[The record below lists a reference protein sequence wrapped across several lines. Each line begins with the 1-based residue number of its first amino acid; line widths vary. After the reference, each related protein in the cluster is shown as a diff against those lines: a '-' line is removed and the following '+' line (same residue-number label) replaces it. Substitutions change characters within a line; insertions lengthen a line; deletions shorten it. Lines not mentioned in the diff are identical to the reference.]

1 MDLAQELNPEQ
12 LEAARHGRGPLLIL
26 AGAGSGKTR
35 VLTYRIA
42 RLLGEERVPAWS
54 VLAVTFTNK
63 AAGEMRERVARLTGA
78 GGRDGPW
85 VLTFHAF
92 GARVLRRHA
101 ELLGWNRDFVIYDE
115 DDVKR
120 LGRRLLDELDLDPE
134 RYKVEKVLA
143 AVERAKRSLKGHEH
157 RGLEGP
163 LKAFYGRYQE
173 HLRRA
178 NAFDFSDLIY
188 QPNRLFDRH
197 PEVLEEHRRRF
208 RHVLVDEFQDTDA
221 AQYRI
226 LKLLC
231 PPAERPNLCV
241 VGDDDQSIYGWRG
254 AHVQNILGFAHDF
267 PGCKVVKL
275 EQNYR
280 STGRILE
287 AAHAVVARIP
297 RRHPKKLWTEAPAGE
312 PPCLR
317 ALEDEREEAELV
329 VLAVREGRDE
339 GVPLAEAAVFY
350 RTNAQSRALEEA
362 LRRWAVPYRVVGG
375 TRFFDR
381 LEIRDLMAYL
391 RLLSN
396 PQSDI
401 DLLRALNTPARGL
414 GERTRE
420 RLAAQAT
427 RLGCSLWDALQP
439 ERLPDEVRKAEA
451 ERLLGF
457 RALVEGLR
465 REAEGRPASE
475 VVRLAIDRSGYGE
488 ALSRQAT
495 EEAQGRL
502 ENLEELVSAAAD
514 FAGEEGDEGLP
525 AFLEHVA
532 LLTDVDELGEDA
544 DALTLMTLHAAKGL
558 EFDHVFMVGMEDG
571 LLPHRRS
578 LVADEERELGLQE
591 PEDDRAA
598 GLSLEEERRL
608 CYVGMTRARKRL
620 WLTWAR
626 SRTIFGRTE
635 LHPPSR
641 FLADVAGY
649 DEARAGAGAAA
660 GRGELVDLTDY
671 DLDDEDEVF
680 DGDRFPGQVSPA
692 ADGDS
697 VVDYGEDFDQTG
709 EARRRSAEGPEGWIG
724 RSVEHASFGRGRVL
738 GAAPVS
744 QGLKLIVE
752 FATVGKKTVLA
763 SFVRR
768 AR

>member
-1 MDLAQELNPEQ
+1 MELARELNPEQ
-12 LEAARHGRGPLLIL
+12 LEAVRHGRGPLLIL

-35 VLTYRIA
+35 VITYRIA
-42 RLLGEERVPAWS
+42 RLLGEEGVPAWQ

-92 GARVLRRHA
+92 GARVLRRYA

-120 LGRRLLDELDLDPE
+120 LGRRLLDELDIDPE
-134 RYKVEKVLA
+134 RTKVEKALA
-143 AVERAKRSLKGHEH
+143 AVERAKRSLKGAEH

-173 HLRRA
+173 QLRRA
-178 NAFDFSDLIY
+178 NAFDFSDLIF
-188 QPNRLFDRH
+188 QVNRLFDRH
-197 PEVLEEHRRRF
+197 PEALEEYRRRF
-208 RHVLVDEFQDTDA
+208 RHVLVDEFQDTDP

-231 PPAERPNLCV
+231 PPLERPCLCV

-254 AHVQNILGFAHDF
+254 AHVQNILGFARDF
-267 PGCKVVKL
+267 PGCRVVTL
-275 EQNYR
+275 ERNYR
-280 STGRILE
+280 STGHILE
-287 AAHAVVARIP
+287 AAHAVVSRIP
-297 RRHPKKLWTEAPAGE
+297 RRHPKKLWTDAPAGE
-312 PPCLR
+312 PPALR
-317 ALEDEREEAELV
+317 VLEDEREEADLV
-329 VLAVREGRDE
+329 VQAARQGRDE
-339 GVPLAEAAVFY
+339 GVPLAQMAVFY

-375 TRFFDR
+375 TRFFER
-381 LEIRDLMAYL
+381 MEIRDLMAYL
-391 RLLSN
+391 RLVAN

-420 RLAAQAT
+420 RLAAQAG
-427 RLGCSLWDALQP
+427 RLGCSLWDALVP
-439 ERLPDEVRKAEA
+439 ERLPEDVRRAEG
-451 ERLLGF
+451 ERLLAF

-465 REAEGRPASE
+465 REAEGRPAAE
-475 VVRLAIDRSGYGE
+475 VVRLAMERSGYAE

-495 EEAQGRL
+495 EEARGRL
-502 ENLEELVSAAAD
+502 ENLEELVSAAAE
-514 FAGEEGDEGLP
+514 FAGEAGDEGLS

-532 LLTDVDELGEDA
+532 LLTDVDALGEDA

-558 EFDHVFMVGMEDG
+558 EFDHVFMIGMEDG

-578 LVADEERELGLQE
+578 LVADEERDLGLRD
-591 PEDDRAA
+591 PEEDAAA

-635 LHPPSR
+635 IHPPSR
-641 FLADVAGY
+641 FLEDLEGFGA
-649 DEARAGAGAAA
+649 ARARSTGP
-660 GRGELVDLTDY
+660 GRRGRVVDLADY
-671 DLDDEDEVF
+671 DLDEDDEVF
-680 DGDRFPGQVSPA
+680 EGDPFPRGEKDPSA
-692 ADGDS
+692 GDS
-697 VVDYGEDFDQTG
+697 VVDYGEEFDQTG
-709 EARRRSAEGPEGWIG
+709 DARRRADQAPADWVG
-724 RSVEHASFGRGRVL
+724 RSVEHAAFGRGRVI
-738 GAAPVS
+738 GASTSS
-744 QGLKLIVE
+744 QGLKLMVD
-752 FATVGKKTVLA
+752 FSSVGRKAVLA
-763 SFVRR
+763 TFVRP